1 MRINCHCH
9 IFSLDCVPEQFRQ
22 RFLLKP
28 ETAWQRLVHRIVRAI
43 VPRQT
48 LLGDWLGF
56 IDLSI
61 AKIAERLVAE
71 MDAAG
76 IDLCTPLMM
85 DMAYCEG
92 FGGAT
97 KSFEEQLAETEAAV
111 AAVNAASGRTRML
124 PFVAADPRRPDV
136 VHIVCDALEGG
147 AFKGVKV
154 YPVMGFEP
162 TDRRLYPIYDYCAAH
177 RVPVT
182 AHCENGGIPGLAAYY
197 HLADPTGWAPVLAD
211 FPSLI
216 LNLAH
221 HDRTGS
227 RWQGTI
233 EGLIL
238 ACENV
243 YTDLS
248 FDTEMWWKPRRY
260 FRNVQR
266 VLSTPKL
273 RDRVLYGTDWYMGRC
288 FWTEA
293 SYIAWFTDY
302 ARRIPWCRVTFTDQ
316 ELRLLTEGNPRRFLG
331 LPSPDESPQ
340 QDTPEH
346 DQIGALDGRRVRR
359 RTGGRSSR

>member
-162 TDRRLYPIYDYCAAH
+162 SDRRLYPIYDYCAAH

-197 HLADPTGWAPVLAD
+197 HLRLNPYDPCRAQIILSAFVRAEGRWKLLLRGALHNFDFEPEAD
-211 FPSLI
+211 F
-216 LNLAH
+216 LA
-221 HDRTGS
+221 RA
-227 RWQGTI
+227 R
-233 EGLIL
+233 ELV
-238 ACENV
+238 A
-243 YTDLS
+243 
-248 FDTEMWWKPRRY
+248 TEPALQLRPPTA
-260 FRNVQR
+260 
-266 VLSTPKL
+266 ST
-273 RDRVLYGTDWYMGRC
+273 
-288 FWTEA
+288 
-293 SYIAWFTDY
+293 
-302 ARRIPWCRVTFTDQ
+302 
-316 ELRLLTEGNPRRFLG
+316 
-331 LPSPDESPQ
+331 
-340 QDTPEH
+340 
-346 DQIGALDGRRVRR
+346 
-359 RTGGRSSR
+359 